1 MRDTPIP
8 SSEAWIDSSKETG
21 EPSWYGRIDPSDE
34 AHRSPPTR
42 LARTV
47 DPRTIF
53 CGNGKKNT
61 MTGHRTP
68 RLNQQFKREIS
79 GILSRKVRDPRV
91 GSLLITEARVTADL
105 WVARVFFRQLDPDR
119 NPEEVLAGLEAAGP
133 FIRSELSKILSI
145 RRIPELRFEYDTSFD
160 SANRI
165 EELLR
170 EVFPEGG
177 DGTEGEE
184 GPEGREDGSGEDVG
198 SAERAPP
205 EGDV

>member
-1 MRDTPIP
+1 
-8 SSEAWIDSSKETG
+8 
-21 EPSWYGRIDPSDE
+21 
-34 AHRSPPTR
+34 
-42 LARTV
+42 
-47 DPRTIF
+47 
-53 CGNGKKNT
+53 

-170 EVFPEGG
+170 EVLPEGG